1 MRKEQK
7 TQAIE
12 ELTEKF
18 SNAPFFYVTDSSAL
32 TVEQVNN
39 LRGKCFEKGVE
50 MKVVKNTL
58 TKKALEKVE
67 GADYSELY
75 DALKGPTAL
84 MFSSTA
90 NVPAKIIEE
99 FRKSH
104 DKPVLKAAYI
114 DSSIYIGDDQVKAL
128 ASLKSKEELIG
139 EVILL
144 LQSPAK
150 NVISALS
157 SGGGKLA
164 GLVKALQERAQ

>member
-32 TVEQVNN
+32 TVEQVNV
-39 LRGKCFEKGVE
+39 LRGKCFENGVE

-58 TKKALEKVE
+58 TKKALESIE
-67 GADYSELY
+67 GTDYSELY
-75 DALKGPTAL
+75 DSLKGPTAL

-114 DSSIYIGDDQVKAL
+114 DSSVYIGDDQVKAL

-157 SGGGKLA
+157 SGGNKLA
-164 GLVKALQERAQ
+164 GIVKTLQERAQ

>member
-39 LRGKCFEKGVE
+39 LRGKCYEKGVE

-58 TKKALEKVE
+58 TKKALESIE
-67 GADYSELY
+67 GTDYSELY

-157 SGGGKLA
+157 SGGNKLA
-164 GLVKALQERAQ
+164 GIVKALQERAQ